1 MKNIVLIKV
10 DKEISPDLRC
20 SEQAEK
26 LVKKIKDIT
35 DKNSIATVNF
45 SNVNMI
51 ISNFGSPFFDN
62 LLTTYNQDLK
72 FLEKNV
78 KIVSTNKLNRQVLF
92 ACYKTLK
99 NKLFLDK
106 NYEIPN
112 HKYDF
117 YNIIDNRQDFLIKV
131 KTLDEFRRCMD
142 FFNNLKVK
150 NYYLNS
156 LIQYKTEKEF
166 ENMKLIDF
174 KTKKPTDFVL
184 LSASY
189 LSVSGYIF
197 HVDYPVNSDLI
208 KDVPTWN
215 DLPL

>member
-10 DKEISPDLRC
+10 DKEISTDLRY

-106 NYEIPN
+106 ISEPLDKIENLDALKHDLQKAI
-112 HKYDF
+112 K
-117 YNIIDNRQDFLIKV
+117 KV
-131 KTLDEFRRCMD
+131 KKWEESNWE
-142 FFNNLKVK
+142 NNL
-150 NYYLNS
+150 
-156 LIQYKTEKEF
+156 
-166 ENMKLIDF
+166 
-174 KTKKPTDFVL
+174 P
-184 LSASY
+184 
-189 LSVSGYIF
+189 VSCA
-197 HVDYPVNSDLI
+197 
-208 KDVPTWN
+208 
-215 DLPL
+215 

>member
-10 DKEISPDLRC
+10 DKEISPDLRY

-92 ACYKTLK
+92 SCYKTLK

-117 YNIIDNRQDFLIKV
+117 YNIIDMFL
-131 KTLDEFRRCMD
+131 
-142 FFNNLKVK
+142 LK
-150 NYYLNS
+150 
-156 LIQYKTEKEF
+156 
-166 ENMKLIDF
+166 
-174 KTKKPTDFVL
+174 
-184 LSASY
+184 
-189 LSVSGYIF
+189 
-197 HVDYPVNSDLI
+197 
-208 KDVPTWN
+208 
-215 DLPL
+215 

>member
-1 MKNIVLIKV
+1 
-10 DKEISPDLRC
+10 
-20 SEQAEK
+20 
-26 LVKKIKDIT
+26 
-35 DKNSIATVNF
+35 
-45 SNVNMI
+45 
-51 ISNFGSPFFDN
+51 
-62 LLTTYNQDLK
+62 
-72 FLEKNV
+72 
-78 KIVSTNKLNRQVLF
+78 
-92 ACYKTLK
+92 
-99 NKLFLDK
+99 
-106 NYEIPN
+106 
-112 HKYDF
+112 
-117 YNIIDNRQDFLIKV
+117 
-131 KTLDEFRRCMD
+131 MD

-184 LSASY
+184 LSSSY

>member
-1 MKNIVLIKV
+1 MENIVLIEV
-10 DKEISPDLRC
+10 DKEISTDLRYN
-20 SEQAEK
+20 EQAKDLIE
-26 LVKKIKDIT
+26 KIKEIT
-35 DKNSIATVNF
+35 NKGNIAKVDF
-45 SNVNMI
+45 SNVKLI
-51 ISNFGSPFFDN
+51 LSNFGSPFFGN
-62 LLTTYNQDLK
+62 LLTTYNQDLS

-78 KIVSTNKLNRQVLF
+78 KIVSNNKLNREVLF
-92 ACYKTLK
+92 VCYKTLK
-99 NKLFLDK
+99 KKLFLDK

-131 KTLDEFRRCMD
+131 KTLNELKACMN

-150 NYYLNS
+150 NYSLNG

-174 KTKKPTDFVL
+174 KTNKPTDFVL

-189 LSVSGYIF
+189 LSVAGYIF
-197 HVDYPVNSDLI
+197 HVDYPVNSDFI

-215 DLPL
+215 ELPL